1 MRLDKFIADANG
13 LTRSQAKKL
22 IKDGSVSVNQKNIKQ
37 TKYQVD
43 AKSDVVQLE
52 GTTVIYQKYSYYMM
66 NKPKNVVSA
75 TSDDSEKTVV
85 DLIAETKRKGLFPVG
100 RLDKDT
106 TGLLLL
112 TNDGELAHKLLSPK
126 KHVTKI
132 YRALIAGEVTEKTI
146 QIFAKGIT
154 LRDGETT
161 KPAILKILAT
171 NSKKKETKVE
181 ISITE
186 GKYHQIKRMFGAV
199 SMKVQE
205 LKRVQMGN
213 LKLDEKVNLGEY
225 RELTSEELSNLV
237 KKID

>member
-1 MRLDKFIADANG
+1 MRLDKFIADAKG

-22 IKDGSVSVNQKNIKQ
+22 IKDGSVSVNQKKIKQ
-37 TKYQVD
+37 TKYQID
-43 AKSDVVQLE
+43 AKLDVVQLE

-75 TSDDSEKTVV
+75 TSDESEKTVV

-132 YRALIAGEVTEKTI
+132 YRALIAGEVTEETI

-154 LRDGETT
+154 LRDDETT
-161 KPAILKILAT
+161 KPAILRVLAT
-171 NSKKKETKVE
+171 DSKEKESKVE

>member
-43 AKSDVVQLE
+43 AKLDVVQLE

-75 TSDDSEKTVV
+75 TSDDSEKTVI

-132 YRALIAGEVTEKTI
+132 YQALIAGEVTEETI
-146 QIFAKGIT
+146 KIFAKGIT

>member
-1 MRLDKFIADANG
+1 MRLDKFIADAKG

-22 IKDGSVSVNQKNIKQ
+22 IKDGSVSVNQKKIKQ
-37 TKYQVD
+37 TKYQID
-43 AKSDVVQLE
+43 AKLDVVQLE

-75 TSDDSEKTVV
+75 TSDESEKTVV

-132 YRALIAGEVTEKTI
+132 YRALIAGEVTEETI

-161 KPAILKILAT
+161 KPAILRVLAT
-171 NSKKKETKVE
+171 DSKEKESKVE